1 MKHIR
6 LFAISLAISVL
17 LLSFISCK
25 NDLLNGA
32 TVKGQGITTGDLL
45 NISITT
51 DDNLQIF
58 KTSNSNASRTI
69 LTDPFQF
76 SHEDNDGNQAGD
88 TLYFYLWGISQT
100 ETEQP
105 PKLVDVTSTDGIN
118 GKVTID
124 LDCYN
129 WELTLAATTN
139 EVNFEGL
146 TSYDDKVDAVKE
158 EAVLI
163 SYANVDMTFTNN
175 IKFTLTPKGLTKPG
189 NVSLRLTLDND
200 WTILSGYTAVAN
212 IYDLKTGSAIRTTAE
227 PSASVATTLYN
238 KESPEAANHID
249 SFIKEAAWNNNAIPD
264 SNYTHNNIAPGT
276 YLFKVMFT
284 KTGERRSYEW
294 SQKIIILP
302 GRTTEYIVPDTATET
317 TDKSKK
323 IVIPNLIGEKP
334 VAPKDFKARYIEGSE
349 DQEYG
354 LYGVAFTWDQSEVD
368 NESNF
373 ALEIIEIADDA
384 DPADIKAYY
393 EKAADYKTQKAKL
406 DAATNDDEKTVFT
419 SATNLAFNDLEA
431 AYNKLRTGKTYEYD
445 YLNDVRSYVT
455 EDQTVFYS
463 ESSTTGTQSSLFT
476 ESEYLEMKLTLG
488 KRYLARLRSENL
500 AGYSDKY
507 TYVTIDDDTNKNKYE
522 LINRYRVT
530 YHLQQGTWEYI
541 NEEGTKVESKL
552 DEIRYWS
559 QSKKENLTDYNTYN
573 PIAPTGEEDAETGVI
588 RATETTPCLYVGENS
603 SKTYWIYWTKDLG
616 GDKWVVSTT
625 DDTPKPYDG
634 FKNLDLY
641 AIYQRDGE
649 VIIYDDSKYDILSS
663 YVSGFG
669 KDYGEIKKSNT
680 NEFKKGDNSSTTVKV
695 KLPDGNEWKYDK
707 ITLTLSYAGRTYVA
721 QEMKGASADNETEF
735 TIELENIPTGYVYNC
750 NITAFYKKTIVD
762 YPFAIYIKN

>member
-1 MKHIR
+1 MKHTR

-129 WELTLAATTN
+129 WELTLAATTT

-200 WTILSGYTAVAN
+200 WNILSGYTAVAN
-212 IYDLKTGSAIRTTAE
+212 IYDLKTGEAIKTKDE
-227 PSASVATTLYN
+227 PSASVKTPLYD
-238 KESPEAANHID
+238 KTD
-249 SFIKEAAWNNNAIPD
+249 SDASKHTDAFIKEAAWNNGAIPNA
-264 SNYTHNNIAPGT
+264 NYTQNNIAPGT
-276 YLFKVMFT
+276 YLFKVLFT
-284 KTGERRSYEW
+284 KDGERRSYEW

-302 GRTTEYIVPDTATET
+302 GRTTEYILPDTATDT
-317 TDKSKK
+317 ADKSKK

-334 VAPKDFKARYIEGSE
+334 VAPKDFKVAYIADSE
-349 DQEYG
+349 DKEYG

-384 DPADIKAYY
+384 DPADIKDYY
-393 EKAADYKTQKAKL
+393 EKAVDYKAKKTALDNAANEDQKTLAE
-406 DAATNDDEKTVFT
+406 AAANV
-419 SATNLAFNDLEA
+419 AFSDLET
-431 AYNKLRTGKTYEYD
+431 AYNKLRDGKIYEYD

-463 ESSTTGTQSSLFT
+463 ESSIVGTQSSLFT

-507 TYVTIDDDTNKNKYE
+507 TYVTIDDDADDNKYE

-530 YHLQQGTWEYI
+530 YHLQQGTWESI
-541 NEEGTKVESKL
+541 DGEGTKKESKL

-559 QSKKENLTDYNTYN
+559 QSKKDNLTDYNTYN
-573 PIAPTGEEDAETGVI
+573 PIAPTGVENAETGVI
-588 RATETTPCLYVGENS
+588 ESTATTPCLYVGENA

-669 KDYGEIKKSNT
+669 KDYGEIKKNNT
-680 NEFKKGDNSSTTVKV
+680 NEFKKGTNTETAVKV
-695 KLPDGNEWKYDK
+695 KLPTANVWKYDK

-721 QEMKGASADNETEF
+721 QEMKGAVAGGETEF
-735 TIELENIPTGYVYNC
+735 TIDLTNIPTGYVYNC